1 MRDPVLAGRVEDYV
15 EELRAHHRRL
25 FRWTMTVVPFPF
37 MFGPRLLEQ
46 MSPAMRTGIIYTWG
60 GLVALFGMAVCV
72 SAWRFDRVHAVRCP
86 VCRTKLSANPELFL
100 RTGKCLHCLS
110 QRPQASPDSLPS
122 PRVRYPLPRHT
133 PAPAKKA
140 DMSSADRVFTVA
152 WCTRMSSRSSPNPSR
167 LTTMIEVSEGRYFFG
182 EDAHGRR

>member
-133 PAPAKKA
+133 PGAREEGGYEFCGPRLHGRLVYEDEFQIVAEPFKA
-140 DMSSADRVFTVA
+140 DLDDRGV
-152 WCTRMSSRSSPNPSR
+152 
-167 LTTMIEVSEGRYFFG
+167 
-182 EDAHGRR
+182 